1 MAVGEE
7 MDEAVVA
14 RQWDRILRLVV
25 SIKLKHTLASLVM
38 KRLNSYALQNPLYQ
52 ALKELGKVV
61 RTDFLLRYMDDE
73 QMRHRT
79 HRQQEKIESAHALS
93 QAVSYGNNGVL
104 QYANQEELL
113 TMQGCKRL
121 IENSVICW
129 NYLYLSRLLVNATK
143 AERAVVLEMLPH
155 ASPVAWQHINFQG
168 EFNFEEDLGRDPL
181 EASLLDILSYEPEVV
196 KME

>member
-1 MAVGEE
+1 
-7 MDEAVVA
+7 MDEALVA
-14 RQWDRILRLVV
+14 RQWDRILRLLV
-25 SIKLKHTLASLVM
+25 SFKLKYTLASLVM

-61 RTDFLLRYMDDE
+61 RTEFLLRYMNDE

-79 HRQQEKIESAHALS
+79 HQQQEKIESAHALS
-93 QAVSYGNNGVL
+93 RAVSYGNNGVL

-143 AERAVVLEMLPH
+143 AERTVILDMLPRT
-155 ASPVAWQHINFQG
+155 SPVAWQHINFQG
-168 EFNFEEDLGRDPL
+168 EFNFDEDLGRDPL
-181 EASLLDILSYEPEVV
+181 EASLLAILPYEPEAV
-196 KME
+196 KAS